1 MNLAVLGTVFGAV
14 FVAELPDKTAL
25 ASLVLGTRYRPGYV
39 FAGMA
44 GAFALHVVLAVSAG
58 SLLFLLPHR
67 VMQAVVGALFLA
79 GAAAM
84 LRRREEGAAPDGGRD
99 RADEPL
105 PGGGRD
111 RADGR
116 QPGGG
121 ARMRDESRGGVAT
134 LTRPALTAVRAVMP
148 GTGTSPLAT
157 GFWAVAWRSFAV
169 LFAAEFGDLTQ
180 LVTANL
186 AARYHDPL
194 AVGTGALLGLCA
206 VGGLAIVGGRQLL
219 RVVPFRWITRVAAI
233 VMSGLAVV
241 SLIAATAG

>member
-1 MNLAVLGTVFGAV
+1 MNLAILGTAFGAV

-39 FAGMA
+39 FAGVA
-44 GAFALHVVLAVSAG
+44 AAFALHVVLAVSAG

-79 GAAAM
+79 GAALM
-84 LRRREEGAAPDGGRD
+84 LRRREHDRSPGDQGQADGR
-99 RADEPL
+99 L
-105 PGGGRD
+105 PGGG
-111 RADGR
+111 A
-116 QPGGG
+116 PV
-121 ARMRDESRGGVAT
+121 RDESRGGLAT
-134 LTRPALTAVRAVMP
+134 LTRPAQATVR
-148 GTGTSPLAT
+148 T
-157 GFWAVAWRSFAV
+157 GFTAVAWRSFAV

-219 RVVPFRWITRVAAI
+219 RVMPFRWITRAAAV
-233 VMSGLAVV
+233 VMAGLAAV
-241 SLIAATAG
+241 SLIAAATG

>member
-79 GAAAM
+79 GAALM
-84 LRRREEGAAPDGGRD
+84 LRRREEDASPGDEKDGQ
-99 RADEPL
+99 
-105 PGGGRD
+105 D

-116 QPGGG
+116 LPDGG
-121 ARMRDESRGGVAT
+121 ARMRDETRGGVAT

-219 RVVPFRWITRVAAI
+219 RVVPFRWITRAAAI
-233 VMSGLAVV
+233 VMAGLAVV

>member
-25 ASLVLGTRYRPGYV
+25 ASLVLGTRYRAGHV
-39 FAGMA
+39 FAGVA
-44 GAFALHVVLAVSAG
+44 AAFALHVVLAVSAG

-84 LRRREEGAAPDGGRD
+84 LRRREEGAVPDDGRD
-99 RADEPL
+99 RADEPR
-105 PGGGRD
+105 PGGGQD
-111 RADGR
+111 REDGR

-121 ARMRDESRGGVAT
+121 APVPDEPRGGLAT
-134 LTRPALTAVRAVMP
+134 LTRPALTAARAVMP
-148 GTGTSPLAT
+148 GTGTSPLAS

-219 RVVPFRWITRVAAI
+219 RVVPFRWITRAAAI
-233 VMSGLAVV
+233 VMAGLAVV

>member
-79 GAAAM
+79 GAALM
-84 LRRREEGAAPDGGRD
+84 LRRREDDAAPSDEKDGRD
-99 RADEPL
+99 RADRRL
-105 PGGGRD
+105 PD
-111 RADGR
+111 
-116 QPGGG
+116 GG

-219 RVVPFRWITRVAAI
+219 RVVPFRWITRAAAI
-233 VMSGLAVV
+233 VMAGLAVV